1 MIRALRCIFP
11 VLSASLA
18 LLAMVLVSG
27 CHDQEK
33 DWQEAEA
40 RATEYLEAVSSAK
53 YGDAFDMHDTAYPV
67 WNKPDAKPK
76 FAAAMEKTAKQWPGV
91 FDFTWVLHR
100 LDAVP
105 RARVYNFRAE
115 LTWKGGNP
123 AAKESAL
130 KTPEG
135 ERLPVIAPQML
146 LGLRKHGGVWRVNY
160 FGEHRP
166 PADLFSGPEPKPE
179 TPPDEG
185 GSKTPPDDK
194 APAEKPP
201 AEKPPAEMPPAEK
214 PPSDTGSTPA
224 TPDSPPEG
232 PAK

>member
-1 MIRALRCIFP
+1 MICALSRHAPFLFP
-11 VLSASLA
+11 CVALLA
-18 LLAMVLVSG
+18 LLSLAG
-27 CHDQEK
+27 CHDEEK
-33 DWQEAEA
+33 DWQEAEV
-40 RATEYLEAVSSAK
+40 RATEYLEAVTSAR
-53 YGDAFDMHDTAYPV
+53 YGDAFDMHDSAYPV

-123 AAKESAL
+123 AAKGSAL

-146 LGLRKHGGVWRVNY
+146 LGLRKHSGVWRVNY

-166 PADLFSGPEPKPE
+166 PADLFSGPAPKAEPP
-179 TPPDEG
+179 PPDG
-185 GSKTPPDDK
+185 GAKTPPAD
-194 APAEKPP
+194 KPP
-201 AEKPPAEMPPAEK
+201 AEKPPAEKSPTDGAAAPAK
-214 PPSDTGSTPA
+214 
-224 TPDSPPEG
+224 PEG
-232 PAK
+232 TPPDPAK